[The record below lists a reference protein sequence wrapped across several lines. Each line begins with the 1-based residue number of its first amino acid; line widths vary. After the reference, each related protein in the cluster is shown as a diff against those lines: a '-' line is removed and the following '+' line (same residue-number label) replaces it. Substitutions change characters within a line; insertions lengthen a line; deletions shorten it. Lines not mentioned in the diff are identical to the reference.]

1 MADQKSKTRES
12 ENRDH
17 DSRPLATE
25 AREGAPMDRSIQA
38 HNQPYVYRP
47 NGFDGH
53 DFEVTVSAWWQA
65 WTMAKPFVSG
75 AVVFIAVAVWYFL
88 HSVWFNG
95 PVPASQLAEVT
106 SKQSVTNVELKASI
120 EDLTR
125 TSRSHDRILEK
136 LAGAIGEVRNDVAFI
151 RGAFSAVPVQAYSPP
166 SSPTLPFT
174 HPRTRSQ
181 PAAWQA
187 RPE

>member
-1 MADQKSKTRES
+1 MADPKPRRSES
-12 ENRDH
+12 EDRNH
-17 DSRPLATE
+17 DPRPLAND
-25 AREGAPMDRSIQA
+25 AREGAPMDNYTKTQ
-38 HNQPYVYRP
+38 NNPCVYRS
-47 NGFDGH
+47 NGLDRH

-65 WTMAKPFVSG
+65 WTWAKRLISG
-75 AVVFIAVAVWYFL
+75 FIVLIGVVVWNFL
-88 HSVWFNG
+88 HSAWFNG
-95 PVPASQLAEVT
+95 PVPASELAAVT
-106 SKQSVTNVELKASI
+106 SEQRVTNVELKASI

-166 SSPTLPFT
+166 ASPTLPFT